1 MSARSFAGTA
11 DCACG
16 PGKVWLVG
24 AGPGDPELLTLKA
37 VRVLGIADVVLVDDL
52 VNRAILVHVREGAR
66 VIEVG
71 KRGGCKSTPQAF
83 IERLMI
89 AEAKAG
95 NTVVRLKGG
104 DPFIFG
110 RGGEEAEALHAA
122 GIRCEIVNGITSGLA
137 AASSAAVPLT
147 HRERARGVAFVT
159 AHAAGEDEP
168 DWAALVK
175 TRMTIVIYMGVSRVG
190 ALGKALIAAGLAEST
205 PVLVVENASLP
216 RERQL
221 RTRVD
226 RLAEDIAAREIASP
240 AIMVIGEVARENGE
254 STRDASG
261 DLRSGESGTDDGRR
275 SANGVRDGRAQSK
288 NANVLVSML
297 SRGGAS
303 AGVSGSS
310 NAL

>member
-1 MSARSFAGTA
+1 MNVTPYL
-11 DCACG
+11 DTPNCACR

-37 VRVLGIADVVLVDDL
+37 VRVLGMADVVLVDDL

-66 VIEVG
+66 VIKVG

-89 AEAKAG
+89 AEARAG

-110 RGGEEAEALHAA
+110 RGGEEAEALQAA

-147 HRERARGVAFVT
+147 HRELTQGVAFIT
-159 AHAAGEDEP
+159 AHAAGENEP

-175 TRMTIVIYMGVSRVG
+175 TRMTLVVYMGVSRVA
-190 ALGKALIAAGLAEST
+190 ALEKALIEAGLAGST

-221 RTRVD
+221 RTRMD
-226 RLAEDIAAREIASP
+226 RLAQDVGAREIESP
-240 AIMVIGEVARENGE
+240 AIMVIGEVAREKSE
-254 STRDASG
+254 E
-261 DLRSGESGTDDGRR
+261 L
-275 SANGVRDGRAQSK
+275 QSK